1 MKTMLSFA
9 GKFFVSMFLIVFPI
23 VAVIAI
29 ADNYVD
35 FDDEKQC
42 YHMDAENNAVSVD
55 SEIYFYDDMGTY
67 LRFDSDTPDH
77 VVENAKIMSEDDRPM
92 YWWCAE

>member
-1 MKTMLSFA
+1 M
-9 GKFFVSMFLIVFPI
+9 IR
-23 VAVIAI
+23 
-29 ADNYVD
+29 NYVAGIGI
-35 FDDEKQC
+35 FIISAISFSALFAEIEDDSKTC
-42 YHMDAENNAVSVD
+42 YHMDVKNNAISVD
-55 SEIYFYDDMGTY
+55 SEIYFFDDMGSY